1 MLTKRRLTMLLLLIV
16 VVAAG
21 ATYYYASSQVAAA
34 GDEDVEPVQTATV
47 RRGSIV
53 VSATG
58 AGTVI
63 PAQEVKLAFGSN
75 GRVSELLVEVGDRV
89 IAGDL
94 LARVDATAAQ
104 KALANAELQLAQAR
118 MQTEADATT
127 AGISYDDISITMAE
141 MNLAEAEAALAE
153 LRNWQ
158 PDEEAIVLAQAQLEA
173 AQTSYAAAV
182 GQQSSAYYGVET
194 ARINVEQAGRDL
206 TDAQVAYDQAFEPA
220 RDWELSDARLGP
232 KLEAER
238 NAAERNRQRARDNLA
253 IAEANYSKAV
263 AGSAS
268 GSPASAQTSIL
279 SAEQN
284 LAATQNGPDAETVS
298 AAEQAVERAELALQ
312 QAYLNREAHALSLAQ
327 AELAV
332 EDAEATLANTSLTA
346 PMDGTILAIN
356 ADVGESVSSAVVVL
370 ADLSKPLLE
379 VFLDETDLDK
389 VGPGYE
395 VDIVFDGLP
404 EDTFSGQVVR
414 VDPQLVKE
422 SGVSAVRA
430 VVEVAYDKPQPLPVG
445 LSATVDVI
453 GGRAENALLVPVEA
467 VREISPGQYSLFVM
481 EDGQPQLRMVE
492 VGLMDFTFAEITAG
506 VEAGDVV
513 TTGLVKTD

>member
-1 MLTKRRLTMLLLLIV
+1 MLTKRRLVILLFLIV

-21 ATYYYASSQVAAA
+21 ATYYYTSTQAAAA
-34 GDEDVEPVQTATV
+34 GGDGAEAVQTATV
-47 RRGSIV
+47 RRGTIV

-58 AGTVI
+58 AGAVI
-63 PAQEVKLAFGSN
+63 PAQQVKLAFANN
-75 GRVSELLVEVGDRV
+75 GRLSELPVQVGDRV
-89 IAGDL
+89 VAGDVV
-94 LARVDATAAQ
+94 ARIDDTAAR
-104 KALANAELQLAQAR
+104 KALATAELQLAQAR
-118 MQTEADATT
+118 MQTEAAASAT
-127 AGISYDDISITMAE
+127 GISYDDISIATAE
-141 MNLAEAEAALAE
+141 MNLADAEAALAE

-158 PDEEAIVLAQAQLEA
+158 PDEETIELAQAQLDA
-173 AQTSYAAAV
+173 AKASYSAAV
-182 GQQSSAYYGVET
+182 GQQSSAYYGAET
-194 ARINVEQAGRDL
+194 ARINVEQAQREL
-206 TDAQVAYDQAFEPA
+206 ADAQGAYQQAFEPA
-220 RDWELSDARLGP
+220 RDWELNDARLAP

-238 NAAERNRQRARDNLA
+238 NAAERNLQRARDNLA
-253 IAEANYSKAV
+253 IAEANYSKAL

-268 GSPASAQTSIL
+268 GSPASAQSSIL

-284 LAATQNGPDAETVS
+284 LTAAQNGPESEAIA
-298 AAEQAVERAELALQ
+298 AAEQAVQRAQLALQ
-312 QAYLNREAHALSLAQ
+312 QAQLNREAHALSLAQ

-332 EDAEATLANTSLTA
+332 ADAEATLADTTLIA
-346 PMDGTILAIN
+346 PLDGTILAIN
-356 ADVGESVSSAVVVL
+356 AEVGESVSGAVVVL
-370 ADLSKPLLE
+370 ADLSRPLLE

-395 VDIVFDGLP
+395 VDIVFDALP
-404 EDTFSGQVVR
+404 EETFGGEVVR

-467 VREISPGQYSLFVM
+467 VREISPGRYSIFVM
-481 EDGQPQLRMVE
+481 EGDQPQLRMIE
-492 VGLMDFTFAEITAG
+492 VGLMDFTFAEITTG
-506 VEAGDVV
+506 VEEGDVV